1 MRHFASNFMTRFKDK
16 ILKNLVCR
24 AALASTERKFKKHM
38 NTIGRINFEAL
49 QWLEAI
55 PVMGSF
61 TRRRSKI
68 WFNDNKHFRGI

>member
-38 NTIGRINFEAL
+38 NTIGRINSEAL
-49 QWLEAI
+49 QWLEYSKNLCLI
-55 PVMGSF
+55 
-61 TRRRSKI
+61 TRHVKLKLK
-68 WFNDNKHFRGI
+68 NKY